1 MPYRRKRP
9 RRTYALA
16 RPRRRIS
23 RPRWF
28 RRGRK
33 SKKIPMLPLAGLG
46 AMVATPGFR
55 GVSIVD
61 DVMKGDFNG
70 AMYDARERFLCV
82 DNTGKFQV
90 GWVLPNY
97 APLIFGVIGHMVAQK
112 VGINKYF
119 DRIPVVGK
127 YLSL

>member
-1 MPYRRKRP
+1 
-9 RRTYALA
+9 
-16 RPRRRIS
+16 
-23 RPRWF
+23 
-28 RRGRK
+28 
-33 SKKIPMLPLAGLG
+33 MLPLAGLG